1 MGQGKGGVVKLCH
14 RGVEGC
20 GSLGGGRECAK
31 GFGEF
36 HIGFFLASWVIANNI
51 SSIYFVDRIT

>member
-1 MGQGKGGVVKLCH
+1 MGQGKGGVVKLCL

-36 HIGFFLASWVIANNI
+36 HMRFFLAS
-51 SSIYFVDRIT
+51 